1 MSALCGIYFNWN
13 FFQCTFWL
21 ASVVIFTHAM
31 PIPDSQVDIEIDD
44 YEDLLAVENQ
54 IEENFVAIAP
64 PPKGFP
70 GEFIYDFLS

>member
-1 MSALCGIYFNWN
+1 
-13 FFQCTFWL
+13 
-21 ASVVIFTHAM
+21 M

-70 GEFIYDFLS
+70 GEFVYDFLSQVTVVPIGKFTSTVL

>member
-1 MSALCGIYFNWN
+1 M
-13 FFQCTFWL
+13 
-21 ASVVIFTHAM
+21 IFTHAM

-70 GEFIYDFLS
+70 GEFFYDFRLWRVAGF

>member
-1 MSALCGIYFNWN
+1 M
-13 FFQCTFWL
+13 
-21 ASVVIFTHAM
+21 IFTHAM

-64 PPKGFP
+64 PPEGFP
-70 GEFIYDFLS
+70 GEFFMKKLNNALVQLC

>member
-1 MSALCGIYFNWN
+1 M
-13 FFQCTFWL
+13 
-21 ASVVIFTHAM
+21 IFTHAM